1 MYIYIYS
8 HHTDFPLLNTIEAMH
23 WCLFFEA
30 EIEQSY
36 LETSKA
42 CRLGN
47 LYNKEVDGCS

>member
-1 MYIYIYS
+1 MS
-8 HHTDFPLLNTIEAMH
+8 
-23 WCLFFEA
+23 FFEA

-47 LYNKEVDGCS
+47 LYNKEVDGGS